1 MLRVLLASLTPHPL
15 PASLPPRSG
24 WLPRQA
30 MLRLRL
36 SSVSGF
42 PLTCLNIRIPYPR
55 SREPMGPPK
64 FLMLLFLHARR
75 SDPDRPSGISPC
87 PYLRAMFVFSVLCL
101 VSRQCHSISPIVSTL
116 DSSVLASSKIT
127 LSPSALLSL
136 TRLKSL
142 QGGASPLWPTRFSVY
157 ASPLLF
163 TFATVSLPFTT
174 LSARGATLDTGGW
187 LALTRDHPDP
197 SPDRDLHP
205 ARSAKLRLAHQ
216 PWVL

>member
-1 MLRVLLASLTPHPL
+1 
-15 PASLPPRSG
+15 
-24 WLPRQA
+24 
-30 MLRLRL
+30 
-36 SSVSGF
+36 
-42 PLTCLNIRIPYPR
+42 
-55 SREPMGPPK
+55 MGPPK
-64 FLMLLFLHARR
+64 FSTLLFLHARR
-75 SDPDRPSGISPC
+75 SDPDRPSEISPC

-163 TFATVSLPFTT
+163 TFATVSLPLAT

-205 ARSAKLRLAHQ
+205 ARSAKLRLAHITVGRPVTRPPPYRSPHAELPHGAPQ
-216 PWVL
+216 SYSLRTVGDIVLLLRSCGICVVSGV

>member
-1 MLRVLLASLTPHPL
+1 
-15 PASLPPRSG
+15 
-24 WLPRQA
+24 

-75 SDPDRPSGISPC
+75 FDPDRPSGISPC

-101 VSRQCHSISPIVSTL
+101 VSRQCHPISPIVLTN
-116 DSSVLASSKIT
+116 DSSVLASRSLT
-127 LSPSALLSL
+127 LSPSALWSL

-163 TFATVSLPFTT
+163 TFATVSIPFAT

-205 ARSAKLRLAHQ
+205 ARNTKLCLAHQ
-216 PWVL
+216 TFAGPGQRTFFADH